1 MAGFNMPG
9 LPGLNDG
16 YVVMPLK
23 EYNELLQCIDIAKR
37 NMHEAHSL
45 SAAATLKAK
54 QELESTLDNLCIVE
68 TQCWGSDGKIL
79 VHFNDRAMFDL
90 AMRKLVK
97 SFSEEELAK
106 YTLKEPA
113 EFIVGD
119 MSLGRRKPD
128 EPEAP

>member
-1 MAGFNMPG
+1 MAGFNIPG

-23 EYNELLQCIDIAKR
+23 EYNELLQCIEFAKR
-37 NMHEAHSL
+37 DALEGHSL
-45 SAAATLKAK
+45 GAAATLKAK

-68 TQCWGSDGKIL
+68 TQCWGRDGKIL
-79 VHFNDRAMFDL
+79 VHFNDRAMYDL

-97 SFSEEELAK
+97 AFSEEELAQYK
-106 YTLKEPA
+106 LKEPA

-128 EPEAP
+128 DETL

>member
-1 MAGFNMPG
+1 MAMSNINVPLGM
-9 LPGLNDG
+9 LDG

-23 EYNELLQCIDIAKR
+23 EYNELLQQIEMERREAHK
-37 NMHEAHSL
+37 AHSL
-45 SAAATLKAK
+45 AAEATLKAK
-54 QELESTLDNLCIVE
+54 QELESTLDNLCIIE
-68 TQCWGSDGKIL
+68 TLGWASNGKIN

-97 SFSEEELAK
+97 AFSEEELAK
-106 YTLKEPA
+106 YTLKELA

-128 EPEAP
+128 EAE